1 MENIKFSEIEGSF
14 DELPMQLQ
22 LELLSLAKKA
32 ILDEFNDLSRLIA
45 GKLFIVSFMKIA
57 FEDDELLTQH
67 KLEKAWSLCNEAA
80 DFLVKKDAE
89 AVEQVLMSL

>member
-22 LELLSLAKKA
+22 LELLSLA
-32 ILDEFNDLSRLIA
+32 ILHEFNDLSRLIA